1 MAERVE
7 AYSWGIP
14 LRWEPNAPEAVLVSD
29 DRGRGAL
36 AQRAHP
42 TDPDQRCVVFRFDQ
56 LIYAQMVSINDE
68 GRSQHRLYDA
78 GLRDLLWLGIVR
90 ESALL
95 SGLRPAWT
103 AVGDLRIQPLHYVIP
118 SKECVIEAIAAHVE
132 LLRVEGPTR
141 TAAPTALLGD

>member
-14 LRWEPNAPEAVLVSD
+14 LRWEPNAPEAVLLSD

-42 TDPDQRCVVFRFDQ
+42 TDPDQRCVVLRFDQ
-56 LIYAQMVSINDE
+56 LIHAQLVSINDE
-68 GRSQHRLYDA
+68 GLNQHRLYGA
-78 GLRDLLWLGIVR
+78 GLKDLLWLGVVR
-90 ESALL
+90 ESALV
-95 SGLRPAWT
+95 SSLRPVWT
-103 AVGDLRIQPLHYVIP
+103 PAGELHIQPLHYVIA
-118 SKECVIEAIAAHVE
+118 SKECVVEVVAAHIE

-141 TAAPTALLGD
+141 TAAPAALLGD